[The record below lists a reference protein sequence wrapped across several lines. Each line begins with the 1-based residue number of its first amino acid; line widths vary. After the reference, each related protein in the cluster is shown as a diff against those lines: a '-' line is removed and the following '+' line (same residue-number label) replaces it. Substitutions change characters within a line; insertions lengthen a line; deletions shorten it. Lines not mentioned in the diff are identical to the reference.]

1 MLPIQHILVPHDFS
15 KHAEQALEY
24 AKEIGGPLKA
34 TIHLLHVLEPLT
46 TYGSWEGVPM
56 TDLVG
61 RAFEQAEEKLQ
72 KVSADLINEGY
83 EVRIKVMEG
92 HPDLAINGYAEQ
104 YKIDIITMGT
114 HGRRGL
120 EYLLFGSTTEKVLRT
135 APCSIL
141 AVRLP
146 KEAQSSAPKG
156 APTFAQN

>member
-1 MLPIQHILVPHDFS
+1 MVPIKNILVPLDFS
-15 KHAEQALEY
+15 KHSEQALEY
-24 AKEIGGPLKA
+24 AKEIAQPLKA
-34 TIHLLHVLEPLT
+34 TIHLLHILEPLT
-46 TYGSWEGVPM
+46 TYGSWEGIPM

-61 RAFEQAEEKLQ
+61 RAFEQAEQKLQ
-72 KVSADLINEGY
+72 EVAATLINAGF

-92 HPDLAINGYAEQ
+92 HPDLAINGYAEE
-104 YKIDIITMGT
+104 YSIDMITMGT

-146 KEAQSSAPKG
+146 KEATQGASKAP
-156 APTFAQN
+156 AAFAHN

>member
-1 MLPIQHILVPHDFS
+1 MLPIQHILVPLDFS
-15 KHAEQALEY
+15 KHSEQALEY
-24 AKEIGGPLKA
+24 AKEIGGPLKS
-34 TIHLLHVLEPLT
+34 TLHLLHILEPLT
-46 TYGSWEGVPM
+46 TYGSWEGIPM

-72 KVSADLINEGY
+72 KIAGDLINEGY
-83 EVRIKVMEG
+83 DVRIKVMEG

-146 KEAQSSAPKG
+146 KDVQNNVVKNT
-156 APTFAQN
+156 PTFAHN

>member
-1 MLPIQHILVPHDFS
+1 MLPIKNILVPVDFS
-15 KHAEQALEY
+15 AHSEQAVQY
-24 AKEIGGPLKA
+24 AKEIAQPLKA
-34 TIHLLHVLEPLT
+34 TVHILHVLEPLT

-61 RAFEQAEEKLQ
+61 RAFEQAEQKLQ
-72 KVSADLINEGY
+72 DLAQKLAGEGFD
-83 EVRIKVMEG
+83 VKIKVMEG

-104 YKIDIITMGT
+104 FGVDIITMGT

-135 APCSIL
+135 APCSVL

-146 KEAQSSAPKG
+146 KKA
-156 APTFAQN
+156 

>member
-1 MLPIQHILVPHDFS
+1 MLPIKNILVPVDFS
-15 KHAEQALEY
+15 AHSEQAVQY
-24 AKEIGGPLKA
+24 AKEIAQPLKA
-34 TIHLLHVLEPLT
+34 TIHILHVLEPLT

-61 RAFEQAEEKLQ
+61 RAFEQAEQKLQ
-72 KVSADLINEGY
+72 DLAQKLAGEGFD
-83 EVRIKVMEG
+83 VKIKVMEG

-104 YKIDIITMGT
+104 FGVDIITMGT

-135 APCSIL
+135 APCSVL

-146 KEAQSSAPKG
+146 KKA
-156 APTFAQN
+156 